1 MVQILL
7 PLQKILKMNFGLN
20 NSTAKAGQI
29 LAEARITFEDRP
41 SGDSDNDANDTV
53 FSFSILF
60 QANEENSEFTKV
72 IP

>member
-7 PLQKILKMNFGLN
+7 PLQKILKMNFGLFSINSEN

-41 SGDSDNDANDTV
+41 SGNSDNDAIMIR
-53 FSFSILF
+53 FLILVLLF
-60 QANEENSEFTKV
+60 
-72 IP
+72 